1 MKKTVLAVLLCVSLM
16 VISVSYAEEPS
27 SVPTSELQQQIELA
41 KEELISRQVE
51 ESGRILVTEDK
62 GVKIFFDGFT
72 KDIMNQEHIRFI
84 IMNNSSE
91 TLPVVVSIEQ
101 LYIENWDVL
110 TNGYLQTL
118 DPGKNGV
125 GEAWIKW
132 EQCVT
137 ATEETASKID
147 VKFSLSVDKGDYEW
161 EKIHET
167 ELITFYIK

>member
-1 MKKTVLAVLLCVSLM
+1 MRKAVFVVLLCISLIVM
-16 VISVSYAEEPS
+16 NISYGEDAS
-27 SVPTSELQQQIELA
+27 SISTAELQQQIELA

-72 KDIMNQEHIRFI
+72 KDVMDQEHIRFI

-110 TNGYLQTL
+110 ANGYLQTL